1 MNYSQKSSWFFTI
14 RIPNIYPKHTCLTLA
29 SFNLSKGTEHDAFL
43 GVATIVATPT
53 EFLKLKSQLYEE
65 ITMRNIHAVQSE
77 TPWAILP
84 HHSPSHLL
92 EQFATE
98 QFPGQ
103 LEDSG

>member
-14 RIPNIYPKHTCLTLA
+14 RIPNIYPKHTCLTLV
-29 SFNLSKGTEHDAFL
+29 SFSLSKGTEHDAFL
-43 GVATIVATPT
+43 GVAPIVATPT
-53 EFLKLKSQLYEE
+53 GFLKLKSQLYKE
-65 ITMRNIHAVQSE
+65 ITMRNIHAVQFE

-92 EQFATE
+92 GQFATE

-103 LEDSG
+103 LENLG